1 MQNKESRISDYRF
14 GFLCTYANNQICII
28 SDYKS
33 ARSIETVPLSKLGN
47 PPLEFINIQ
56 PPKGCPPLHFI
67 NYMGGPP
74 LEFINIQPPNRGPVS
89 RDNFYGSISTKL
101 KKNYFCFGVLD
112 LTDGLSPVL

>member
-1 MQNKESRISDYRF
+1 MKKLRLDLKKLSLEAD
-14 GFLCTYANNQICII
+14 
-28 SDYKS
+28 
-33 ARSIETVPLSKLGN
+33 PLSKLGN

-56 PPKGCPPLHFI
+56 LPKGGLLLEFINIQPPKGGPPLHFI
-67 NYMGGPP
+67 NYMWGPP